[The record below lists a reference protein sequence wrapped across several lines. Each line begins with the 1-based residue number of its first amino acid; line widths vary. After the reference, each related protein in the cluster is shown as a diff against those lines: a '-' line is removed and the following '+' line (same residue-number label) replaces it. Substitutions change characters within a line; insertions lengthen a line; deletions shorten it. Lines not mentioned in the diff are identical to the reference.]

1 MPKLTIDGREIEV
14 EAGTTVLQA
23 ARRLDTEIPV
33 FCYHERLDIAGNCR
47 MCLVEQK
54 GAPKPIASCA
64 MPVMDGMEIFTN
76 TEKVRK
82 AREGVLEF
90 LLMHHPLDCPVCDQ
104 GGECDLQ
111 DITMAYGR
119 GESRYDEAKRAIPQK
134 QMGPIVKTYM
144 TRCIHC
150 TRCVRLAD
158 RVGGETELGGV
169 SRGENVEITTYLDS
183 TIKSEF
189 SGNLID
195 VCPVGALTSAPYAHK
210 GRPWELRRTNSIDV
224 MDAVGSN
231 ISVHTNGMKV
241 RRVQPRVHEAIN
253 EEWLSD
259 KSRYVCDA
267 LSVQRLDTPYIREK
281 GKLRPASFSE
291 AFRKIVL
298 KLKKTNPDR
307 IAALAGPFADC
318 ESMLALKQLMTNIG
332 SPHLSLVDPI
342 AQMKFKSRSH
352 YLFNTTIQGIEEADA
367 VLIIGANIR
376 RDASL
381 VMARLRKRY
390 LKGGLDVAYLGGDL
404 DKDRD
409 LTIKYQNLGDDISTL
424 DDLNAGKHAFTKT
437 LKSAKRPMIILGS
450 DALARKDRE
459 AIFASCAE
467 MVDTFKL
474 AKKDWQPFNILHTD
488 ASTVGGL
495 DLGFMPQSKGFNKE
509 KIEAG
514 CDSGEIEVLYLL
526 GADDDVCP
534 VKTKT
539 AFKIYQ
545 GHHGDS
551 GAMNADVVLPGAAYT
566 EKEGTYVNMEGRV
579 QRTHV
584 ALAPPGE
591 AKEDW
596 RIIRALSDDLAKEEI
611 CETLP
616 YDSLDE
622 IREALIKVNPLFDME
637 DEVLFTE
644 WKSVTKAN
652 KKVLAKP
659 FAPSPFE
666 YYMSNTLTRHSAT
679 MAKCEQE
686 LMTKTEEKRSA

>member
-33 FCYHERLDIAGNCR
+33 FCYHERLEIAGNCR

-54 GAPKPIASCA
+54 GAPKPVASCA
-64 MPVMDGMEIFTN
+64 MPVMDGMEIYTN
-76 TEKVRK
+76 TDTVKK

-119 GESRYDEAKRAIPQK
+119 GHSRYDEAKRAVPPK

-150 TRCVRLAD
+150 TRCIRLAD
-158 RVGGETELGGV
+158 RVGGSPELGGV
-169 SRGENVEITTYLDS
+169 SRGEHVEITTYLDS
-183 TIKSEF
+183 TIKTEF
-189 SGNLID
+189 SGNLVD

-231 ISVHTNGMKV
+231 ISVHTYGMQVK
-241 RRVQPRVHEAIN
+241 RIQPRVHEGIN

-267 LSVQRLDTPYIREK
+267 LSMQRLDQPYIREK
-281 GKLRPASFSE
+281 GKLRPATFAE

-298 KLKKTNPDR
+298 KLKKTDPNR

-318 ESMLALKQLMTNIG
+318 ESMFVLKNLMGNLK
-332 SPHLSLVDPI
+332 SPHMALADSMG
-342 AQMKFKSRSH
+342 QMKYKDRSH
-352 YLFNTTIQGIEEADA
+352 YLFNTSIEGIESADV
-367 VLIIGANIR
+367 VLIIGANVR

-390 LKGGLDVAYLGGDL
+390 LKGGLSVAYLGGKL
-404 DKDRD
+404 DPNRD
-409 LTIKYQNLGDDISTL
+409 LTLNYQDLGDDLVVLEDIAS
-424 DDLNAGKHAFTKT
+424 GKHKFAKT
-437 LKSAKRPMIILGS
+437 LQSAKYPMIIVGS
-450 DALARKDRE
+450 DALSRKDGG
-459 AIFASCAE
+459 AILSGAAE
-467 MVDTFKL
+467 LVDDLNL
-474 AKKDWQPFNILHTD
+474 AKPNWNPFNVLHTS

-495 DLGFMPQSKGFNKE
+495 DIGFVPQSKGFSFS

-514 CDSGEIEVLYLL
+514 CDSGEIEVLYML
-526 GADDDVCP
+526 GVDDGLCP
-534 VKTKT
+534 IKTKA

-545 GHHGDS
+545 GHHGDQ
-551 GAMNADVVLPGAAYT
+551 GAKDADVILPGAAYT
-566 EKEGTYVNMEGRV
+566 EKEATYVNLEGRV
-579 QRTHV
+579 QRTHM
-584 ALAPPGE
+584 ALTPPGE

-596 RIIRALSDDLAKEEI
+596 RIIRALSDDLANEDVCKALEFNDIDELRA
-611 CETLP
+611 EMVRQFPHFSGEDLLPTLGWA
-616 YDSLDE
+616 S
-622 IREALIKVNPLFDME
+622 
-637 DEVLFTE
+637 
-644 WKSVTKAN
+644 WTKGA
-652 KKVLAKP
+652 KKMLAKP
-659 FAPSPFE
+659 FDQSPFDF
-666 YYMSNTLTRHSAT
+666 YISNSIARYSPTL
-679 MAKCEQE
+679 AKCEQQ
-686 LMTKTEEKRSA
+686 LMIPDKEKQSA